1 MTRRAYHRA
10 YYAAHRDRRQMQ
22 RRRSKVSQRWLRWL
36 VLEVL
41 A

>member
-10 YYAAHRDRRQMQ
+10 YYAANADRRRMQ
-22 RRRSKVSQRWLRWL
+22 RRRSKVSQRWLVR
-36 VLEVL
+36 EVL